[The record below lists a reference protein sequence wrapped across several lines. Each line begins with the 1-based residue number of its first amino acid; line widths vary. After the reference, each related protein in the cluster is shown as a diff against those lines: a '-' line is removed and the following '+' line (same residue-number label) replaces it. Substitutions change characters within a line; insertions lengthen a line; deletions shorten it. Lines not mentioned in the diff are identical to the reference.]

1 MCTLCEHCARFAC
14 TMHCLRGSVQ
24 ECSWL
29 CALCVHTSVPCAQ
42 LCASCTALAQLCA
55 FHPVCFFFVHLL
67 LCISCDCAVNTD
79 EGWKLAKKKRLQAV
93 VRDQEQIVH
102 FLKQVLHFLENF
114 VYIVEEAVLHLNQI
128 LHILGEFEH
137 IFEQL
142 WQNLLLPGM
151 GHRVRQMASLSF

>member
-1 MCTLCEHCARFAC
+1 MR
-14 TMHCLRGSVQ
+14 
-24 ECSWL
+24 
-29 CALCVHTSVPCAQ
+29 ALCTVCAAVCKNVAGLVHCVCTPLYLVHSCVLHAH

-55 FHPVCFFFVHLL
+55 FHPVCFFFVHIL

-79 EGWKLAKKKRLQAV
+79 EGWNLAKKKRLQAA
-93 VRDQEQIVH
+93 VRDQEQNVH
-102 FLKQVLHFLENF
+102 FLKLVLHIWENF
-114 VYIVEEAVLHLNQI
+114 VYIVEEFVHHLNQI